1 MNNKLLFQSN
11 NDVPFLE
18 AKVVVHQPTIKE
30 IALIG
35 EDVFFRG
42 SELLTLSKE
51 NIPNVGKNDLKGFS
65 NFDIIMSVINNKD
78 LSSQKEKINLLLTLS
93 LLFPDYKIKLSNNQI
108 ILTKDEKEFFINS
121 SNHESFKKL
130 LIQMLCL
137 DQNKGDNKKYNPA
150 NGKAAEI
157 AEKLRK
163 GKQKV
168 NQLKNNKQNQDVH
181 ILLQYVSILSV
192 GLQKDKN
199 QLMNYTIPQLYD
211 EYKRFE
217 MKYQY
222 DMYVQQKMLGAK
234 NLKEIKFWMDDIY

>member
-1 MNNKLLFQSN
+1 
-11 NDVPFLE
+11 
-18 AKVVVHQPTIKE
+18 
-30 IALIG
+30 
-35 EDVFFRG
+35 
-42 SELLTLSKE
+42 
-51 NIPNVGKNDLKGFS
+51 
-65 NFDIIMSVINNKD
+65 
-78 LSSQKEKINLLLTLS
+78 
-93 LLFPDYKIKLSNNQI
+93 
-108 ILTKDEKEFFINS
+108 
-121 SNHESFKKL
+121 
-130 LIQMLCL
+130 MLCL
-137 DQNKGDNKKYNPA
+137 DYNKGDNKKYNPA

-157 AEKLRK
+157 AEKIRK

-168 NQLKNNKQNQDVH
+168 NQLKNNKQNQDIH

-199 QLMNYTIPQLYD
+199 QLMEYTIPQLYD